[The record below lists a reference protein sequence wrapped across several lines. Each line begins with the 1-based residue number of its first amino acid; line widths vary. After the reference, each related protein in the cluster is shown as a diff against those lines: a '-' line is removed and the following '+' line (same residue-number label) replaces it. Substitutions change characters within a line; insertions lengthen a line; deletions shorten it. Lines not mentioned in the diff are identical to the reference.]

1 MKQNEYIKS
10 DFNLDLKCLIAFNK
24 SPKFPSLLSIL
35 IDLLITCYY
44 TLFLSQTC
52 QTCLFSRKNNGINA
66 ETLIRI
72 VKMLHAAILNRVLL
86 LRVCGPF
93 LDTKHPDNIPWILL
107 CFFYP
112 PYIFFLFSVFHSFPI
127 LSSSQNRGDEP
138 WHTNDSVREK
148 ARNACQQKFAQTS
161 NVIAGSSVL
170 SSVPEIRDSWR

>member
-24 SPKFPSLLSIL
+24 SPKFPPLLSIL

-93 LDTKHPDNIPWILL
+93 LDTKHPDNIP
-107 CFFYP
+107 
-112 PYIFFLFSVFHSFPI
+112 
-127 LSSSQNRGDEP
+127 
-138 WHTNDSVREK
+138 
-148 ARNACQQKFAQTS
+148 
-161 NVIAGSSVL
+161 
-170 SSVPEIRDSWR
+170 